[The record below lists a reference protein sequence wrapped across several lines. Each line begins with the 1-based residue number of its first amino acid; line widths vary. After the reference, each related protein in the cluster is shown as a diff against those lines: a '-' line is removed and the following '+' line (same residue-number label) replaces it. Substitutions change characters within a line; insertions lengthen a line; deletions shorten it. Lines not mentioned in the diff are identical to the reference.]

1 MPRITIFVKYQI
13 VILEEV
19 FEKEKNSSC
28 GQKTRKK
35 TTKTEHCSGAF
46 QNDLCAFN
54 LHSMY
59 MAPQTTKP
67 PDE

>member
-1 MPRITIFVKYQI
+1 MPRIIIFVKYQI

-28 GQKTRKK
+28 GQKT
-35 TTKTEHCSGAF
+35 TKNEHCSGAF